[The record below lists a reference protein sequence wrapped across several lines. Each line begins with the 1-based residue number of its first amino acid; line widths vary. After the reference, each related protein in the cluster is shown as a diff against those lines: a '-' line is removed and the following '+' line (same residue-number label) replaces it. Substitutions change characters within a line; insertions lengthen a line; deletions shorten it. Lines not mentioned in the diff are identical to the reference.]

1 MFCPKCGKEVPE
13 GSAYCPS
20 CGAAMNT
27 SESATNDF
35 AANDTY
41 SQSSGTVQKSALA
54 AGLLG
59 IFLGVYG
66 VHNFYLGYTSKA
78 VGQLILGLTIIGSP
92 VSAIWGLV
100 EGIML
105 LTGEIRTDGYGH
117 PIKKDL

>member
-13 GSAYCPS
+13 GSAYCPA
-20 CGAAMNT
+20 CGASMN
-27 SESATNDF
+27 SGESTTNDF
-35 AANDTY
+35 SSNDSY
-41 SQSSGTVQKSALA
+41 AQSNGNIQKSALA

-105 LTGEIRTDGYGH
+105 LTGEIRVDGYGH

>member
-20 CGAAMNT
+20 CGAAMNAG
-27 SESATNDF
+27 EATASN
-35 AANDTY
+35 ASVNDTY
-41 SQSSGTVQKSALA
+41 AQSEGTVQKSALA

-78 VGQLILGLTIIGSP
+78 VGQLILGLSIIGSP

-105 LTGEIRTDGYGH
+105 LTGEIRVDGYGH

>member
-13 GSAYCPS
+13 GSAYCPN
-20 CGAAMNT
+20 CGAAMNG
-27 SESATNDF
+27 SAEATPSDVSNASS
-35 AANDTY
+35 AA
-41 SQSSGTVQKSALA
+41 VEKSALA

-78 VGQLILGLTIIGSP
+78 VGQLILGLTIVGAP

-105 LTGEIRTDGYGH
+105 LTGEIRVDGNGH
-117 PIKKDL
+117 PIKKDF